1 MKKIF
6 EATGPFVFKAQ
17 KLVDRV
23 SKIAKDKFNLENK
36 IKEEGTDTTV
46 YMIKC
51 TYKNDGIKSFIENV
65 IKKDGESTNADKL
78 LEAWKAAINDQI
90 FKKADKDN
98 LAYIKYFDGGFG
110 LCYVNK
116 GLAQDIANNLNDNTI
131 ISISE
136 VSATSVNSNN
146 IERFKSSGVSSL
158 DVAKMDQAVL
168 KIAEDNYAKY
178 IKGLEDAKAKADAEA
193 EKLRKE
199 GTETEVYAVKWKFNK
214 DQLIKQVKKCA
225 EELKSSG
232 DLKASEV
239 IKKWTDE
246 YYNKIMQIAVDN
258 NLICIRNNKDLAV
271 DLCFDTTSEAEPFFN
286 KVKGINTCGS
296 FDDIKKIKV
305 NSSLI
310 ADFNKSAEFEANES
324 VATIIKQVADESQ
337 DKFMQELAQAE
348 EDALAK
354 KAEEEAS
361 HRKGDVVNLYFTVA
375 TTRIKEKIK
384 NETIKDYNAK
394 LTDIASMIKAD
405 KFKQLFVDSFNV
417 FNIKLPYISLN
428 EADEPAPAAKKT
440 TVAAKKTT
448 PSAEAKPAAK
458 KEPSETDWINLI
470 VHQIRGI
477 FDVAVKKHAARFKDE
492 FDGSVECSNMDEDS
506 NKLVIQVQGATPEY
520 LEKLKKGINELMG
533 IPEIKELVSVRNVG
547 SSTSMH
553 IHT

>member
-6 EATGPFVFKAQ
+6 EATSPFVFKAQ

-78 LEAWKAAINDQI
+78 LEAWKTAINDQI
-90 FKKADKDN
+90 LKKADKDN

-131 ISISE
+131 ISISD
-136 VSATSVNSNN
+136 VSATSVNSNS

-178 IKGLEDAKAKADAEA
+178 IKGLDDAKAKAEAEA

-199 GTETEVYAVKWKFNK
+199 GTEVEVYAVKWSFNK
-214 DQLIKQVKKCA
+214 DQLTKQIKKCV
-225 EELKSSG
+225 EELKGSG
-232 DLKASEV
+232 DLKADEV

-246 YYNKIMQIAVDN
+246 YYNKIMAIAVDN
-258 NLICIRNNKDLAV
+258 NIVCIRNNKDLAV
-271 DLCFDTTSEAEPFFN
+271 DLCFDTTSDAEPFFN

-296 FDDIKKIKV
+296 FGEVKKIKV

-310 ADFNKSAEFEANES
+310 TDFNKSAEFEANES
-324 VATIIKQVADESQ
+324 VATIIKQAAEESQ
-337 DKFMQELAQAE
+337 DKFLQQLAQAE

-354 KAEEEAS
+354 KAEEEAN
-361 HRKGDVVNLYFTVA
+361 HRKGDVVNLYFTIA

-428 EADEPAPAAKKT
+428 EDDAPVAKKT
-440 TVAAKKTT
+440 TAAAKKTT

-477 FDVAVKKHAARFKDE
+477 FDVAVKKHAARFKDM
-492 FDGSVECSNMDEDS
+492 FDGSIECSNMDEDS
-506 NKLVIQVQGATPEY
+506 NKLVIQVQGATSEY
-520 LEKLKKGINELMG
+520 LEKLKKGIEELME

-553 IHT
+553 IHI

>member
-131 ISISE
+131 ISVSD
-136 VSATSVNSNN
+136 VSATSVNSNS

-158 DVAKMDQAVL
+158 DVTKMDQAVL

-178 IKGLEDAKAKADAEA
+178 IKGLEDAKAKAEAEA

-199 GTETEVYAVKWKFNK
+199 GTETEVYAVKWSFNK
-214 DQLIKQVKKCA
+214 DQLTKQIKKCA

-232 DLKASEV
+232 DLKADEV

-246 YYNKIMQIAVDN
+246 YYNKIMTIAVDN
-258 NLICIRNNKDLAV
+258 NIVCIRNNKDLAV
-271 DLCFDTTSEAEPFFN
+271 DLCFDTTSDAEPFFN

-296 FDDIKKIKV
+296 FAEVKKIKV
-305 NSSLI
+305 NSALI

-324 VATIIKQVADESQ
+324 VATIIKQVAEESQ
-337 DKFMQELAQAE
+337 DKFMQQLAQAE

-354 KAEEEAS
+354 KAEEEAN
-361 HRKGDVVNLYFTVA
+361 HRKGDVVNLYFTIA

-428 EADEPAPAAKKT
+428 EDDAPVAKKT
-440 TVAAKKTT
+440 TAAAKKTT

-477 FDVAVKKHAARFKDE
+477 FDVAVKKHAARFKDM
-492 FDGSVECSNMDEDS
+492 FDGSIECSNMDEDS
-506 NKLVIQVQGATPEY
+506 NKLVIQVQGATSEY
-520 LEKLKKGINELMG
+520 LEKLKKGIEELME

>member
-98 LAYIKYFDGGFG
+98 LAYIKYFDSGFG

-131 ISISE
+131 ISVSD
-136 VSATSVNSNN
+136 VSATSVNSNS
-146 IERFKSSGVSSL
+146 IERFKSSGVSSI

-178 IKGLEDAKAKADAEA
+178 IKDLEDAKAKAEAEA

-199 GTETEVYAVKWKFNK
+199 GTETEVYAVKWSFNK
-214 DQLIKQVKKCA
+214 DQLTKQIKKCA

-232 DLKASEV
+232 DLKADEV

-246 YYNKIMQIAVDN
+246 YYNKIMTIAVDN
-258 NLICIRNNKDLAV
+258 NIVCIRNNKDLAV
-271 DLCFDTTSEAEPFFN
+271 DLCFDTTSDAEPFFN

-296 FDDIKKIKV
+296 FGEVKKIKV

-310 ADFNKSAEFEANES
+310 TDFNKSTEFEANES
-324 VATIIKQVADESQ
+324 VATIIKQVAEESQ
-337 DKFMQELAQAE
+337 DKFMQQLAQAE

-354 KAEEEAS
+354 KAEEEAN
-361 HRKGDVVNLYFTVA
+361 HRKGDVVNLYFTIA

-428 EADEPAPAAKKT
+428 EDDAPVAKKT
-440 TVAAKKTT
+440 TAAAKKTT

-477 FDVAVKKHAARFKDE
+477 FDVAVKKHAARFKDM
-492 FDGSVECSNMDEDS
+492 FDGSIECSNMDEDS
-506 NKLVIQVQGATPEY
+506 NKLVIQVQGATSEY
-520 LEKLKKGINELMG
+520 LEKLKKGIEELME